1 MPPPPKDFKDFLIN
15 HWPHL
20 VAKVDLNTKLLFGV
34 VLTIIGGA
42 VAVIVAG

>member
-1 MPPPPKDFKDFLIN
+1 MIDPPKDFMDFITN

-20 VAKVDLNTKLLFGV
+20 VAKVDLNTRLLFIV
-34 VLTIIGGA
+34 VATIIAGA